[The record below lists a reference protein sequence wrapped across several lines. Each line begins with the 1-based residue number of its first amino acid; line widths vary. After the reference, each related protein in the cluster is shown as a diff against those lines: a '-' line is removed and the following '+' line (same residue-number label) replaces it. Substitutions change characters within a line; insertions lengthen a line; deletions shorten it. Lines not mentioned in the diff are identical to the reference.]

1 LKFSESKV
9 GPGFRVVEL
18 QKSEEKQG
26 EELRVPRCKEL
37 GASVK
42 NNITTR

>member
-1 LKFSESKV
+1 V

-26 EELRVPRCKEL
+26 EGLECPGGRSLKQ
-37 GASVK
+37 A
-42 NNITTR
+42 